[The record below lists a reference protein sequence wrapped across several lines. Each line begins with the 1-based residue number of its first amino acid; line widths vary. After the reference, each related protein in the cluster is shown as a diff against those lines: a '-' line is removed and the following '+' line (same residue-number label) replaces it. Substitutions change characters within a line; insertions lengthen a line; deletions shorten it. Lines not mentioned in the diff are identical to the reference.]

1 MTLNPKIKRSLCFF
15 LVMCLFVASNI
26 SMCRAEDETSA
37 PKTAESCRSA
47 VLIEQGSGKVLYEKN
62 PDEKLPPASVTKIMT
77 LLLIYDAVDRGA
89 LKWDDPVTVS
99 EHAASMGGS
108 QIFLEPNEQQSV
120 KDLTK
125 SIAIAS
131 ANDAAVAMAEKIG
144 GSEEGFVNLMNQ
156 KAAELGMKNTTF
168 KNACGLDCDG
178 HLTSAYDIAL
188 MSRELLNKYPEIK
201 EFTTTWMDVITH
213 KTAKGE
219 TEFGLTN
226 TNKLIKQ
233 YDGATGLKTGSTGK
247 ALYCLSGSAT
257 RNDMNL
263 IGVVM
268 AAPDPK
274 TRFKEMAQLLDY
286 GFGNFTVV
294 TGEKPGT
301 RVGETTVYKGDK
313 DKVSGVVDSL
323 VSVVVKKGEENKP
336 EYKVEMCESINAPFE
351 AGTKIGEIIYYMDG
365 KEAGR
370 SDIKTSEGAE
380 KRSFGDTA
388 IKLLKSWFN

>member
-1 MTLNPKIKRSLCFF
+1 MS
-15 LVMCLFVASNI
+15 
-26 SMCRAEDETSA
+26 
-37 PKTAESCRSA
+37 
-47 VLIEQGSGKVLYEKN
+47 
-62 PDEKLPPASVTKIMT
+62 
-77 LLLIYDAVDRGA
+77 
-89 LKWDDPVTVS
+89 
-99 EHAASMGGS
+99 
-108 QIFLEPNEQQSV
+108 
-120 KDLTK
+120 
-125 SIAIAS
+125 
-131 ANDAAVAMAEKIG
+131 
-144 GSEEGFVNLMNQ
+144 SEEGFVNLMNQ